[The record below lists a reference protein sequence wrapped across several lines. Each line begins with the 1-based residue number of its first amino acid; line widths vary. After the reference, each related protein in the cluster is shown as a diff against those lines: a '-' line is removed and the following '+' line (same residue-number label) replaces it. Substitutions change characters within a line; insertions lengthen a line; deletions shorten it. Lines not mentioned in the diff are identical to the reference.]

1 MEQEQRIVTV
11 MGKALEHG
19 GVASEELVDR
29 CRTAARVMGEVEG
42 TLVIPTGGDPARK
55 GVSEA
60 EVMRGL
66 MMEMGIQPEKIV
78 LETEAR
84 STLQNAV
91 NVMKMV
97 KERLEAK
104 QMKTKLI
111 VVTSAYH
118 LPYTTWLFRQ
128 VATVMDLECE
138 IQSVAA
144 TGSGAYSFFNVNV
157 MIGRLQSKK
166 ALSYDQKMKKE
177 LQKNGISVSDD
188 FKFENMDR
196 IIQETSSLRKN
207 R

>member
-11 MGKALEHG
+11 MGKALERG

-42 TLVIPTGGDPARK
+42 DMVIPTGGDPARK

-104 QMKTKLI
+104 QVKTKLI

-118 LPYTTWLFRQ
+118 LPYTSWLFRQ
-128 VATVMDLECE
+128 VATVMDLDCE

-144 TGSGAYSFFNVNV
+144 TGSGAYSFLNVNV

-166 ALSYDQKMKKE
+166 AFSYDQKMKKE

-188 FKFENMDR
+188 FKFENMDS
-196 IIQETSSLRKN
+196 IIRETSSLR
-207 R
+207 

>member
-1 MEQEQRIVTV
+1 MTV
-11 MGKALEHG
+11 MGKCLEPG
-19 GVASEELVDR
+19 GEASEELVDR

-42 TLVIPTGGDPARK
+42 ALVIPTGGDPAMV
-55 GVSEA
+55 GISEA

-104 QMKTKLI
+104 QVKTKLI

-118 LPYTTWLFRQ
+118 LPYTAWLFRQ
-128 VATVMDLECE
+128 VATVMDLDCE